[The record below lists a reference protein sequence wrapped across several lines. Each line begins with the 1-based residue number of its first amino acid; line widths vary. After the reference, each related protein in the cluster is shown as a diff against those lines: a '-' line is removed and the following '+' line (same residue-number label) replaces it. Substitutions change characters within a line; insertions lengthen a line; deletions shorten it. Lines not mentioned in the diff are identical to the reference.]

1 VSKRHGVARNLARY
15 GVNMSVHVDPEL
27 LALDLDGT
35 LTVPGDSGW
44 DQARQAWN
52 LAVDQQPAAVA
63 TVASVRDV
71 QTVLTESRRAGLRV
85 AAQSTGHNASP
96 MGHLANTIL
105 LRLSEMRGVLVDP
118 SRRLAR
124 VEGGAQWSDV
134 TSAAAQY
141 GLVAFAGS
149 SGDVG
154 VAGYTL
160 GGGVSWLAR
169 SHGLAL
175 NHVRAFEVVTADGAV
190 RRVDAQSDPDL
201 FWALRG
207 GGGSFAV
214 VTAIEFALFPM
225 SEVYAGALFFP
236 LKRAREVLNAWA
248 RWTDTA
254 PAEVTSIGRI
264 IRFPAIP
271 ELPPQLSGKSYAVV
285 EAAITLDP
293 AYADALLAPLRALGP
308 SDDTFTTIPV
318 EQLDQLNMDPPAPT
332 PIYGDGWLQTELSTE
347 VVDAIVQAAGP
358 GVDTTLL
365 AVDLRHL
372 GAAVAP
378 GRGGG
383 AVDGLPGGF
392 LGFAVGIT
400 PEPASVPLVRATVT
414 GLLDLLA
421 PWRVQGTYLNFA
433 EQPSDVSSFYDPPTW
448 ARLRAIKTAYDPDDL
463 IRSNHPVPPA

>member
-1 VSKRHGVARNLARY
+1 
-15 GVNMSVHVDPEL
+15 MSIHTDPGL
-27 LALDLDGT
+27 LALELDGT
-35 LTVPGDSGW
+35 LTVPGDPGW
-44 DQARQAWN
+44 DRARQAWN

-71 QTVLTESRRAGLRV
+71 QTVLTVSRRVGLRV

-96 MGHLANTIL
+96 MGDLADTIL
-105 LRLSEMRGVLVDP
+105 LSLSEMRDVLVDP
-118 SRRLAR
+118 STRIAR

-141 GLVAFAGS
+141 GLAALAGS

-175 NHVRAFEVVTADGAV
+175 NHVRAFEVVTADGSV
-190 RRVDAQSDPDL
+190 RRVDAQSEPDL

-214 VTAIEFALFPM
+214 VTAIEFALFPIG
-225 SEVYAGALFFP
+225 EVYAGALFFP
-236 LKRAREVLNAWA
+236 LERARQVLNAWA
-248 RWTDTA
+248 RWTDNA
-254 PAEVTSIGRI
+254 PAEVTSIGRL

-285 EAAITLDP
+285 EAVTTLDP
-293 AYADALLAPLRALGP
+293 ADADALLAPLRALGP
-308 SDDTFTTIPV
+308 SDDTFTITPV
-318 EQLDQLNMDPPAPT
+318 ERLDQLNMDPPAPT
-332 PIYGDGWLQTELSTE
+332 PIYGDGWLQTELSVE
-347 VVDAIVQAAGP
+347 AVEAIVQAAGP
-358 GVDTTLL
+358 EVDPPLL

-372 GAAVAP
+372 GAAVTP

-383 AVDGLPGGF
+383 AVDGLSGAF
-392 LGFAVGIT
+392 LGFAVGVT
-400 PEPASVPLVRATVT
+400 PEPASVPPARAAVAR
-414 GLLDLLA
+414 LMDSLA
-421 PWRVQGTYLNFA
+421 PWREERSYLNFA
-433 EQPSDVSSFYDPPTW
+433 EQPSDGSSFFDPATW
-448 ARLRAIKTAYDPDDL
+448 ARLRAIKAAVDPDDL
-463 IRSNHPVPPA
+463 IRSNHPVPSG

>member
-1 VSKRHGVARNLARY
+1 MSKRHGVARNLARY

-44 DQARQAWN
+44 DQARHAWN

-141 GLVAFAGS
+141 GLVALAGS

-175 NHVRAFEVVTADGAV
+175 NHARAFEVVTADGAV

-293 AYADALLAPLRALGP
+293 AAADALLAPLRALGP

-347 VVDAIVQAAGP
+347 AVDAIVQAAGP